1 MIFTKA
7 SKPFLR
13 YLNRT
18 ALQGI
23 NNSTCAQSHRQ
34 QHAFSEPVCAFVAPF
49 QIQVQHSSSR
59 PTVQRRAPNRTA
71 ADWPTALIAA
81 ASNLFPSMTIAT
93 LGIALPDLLESLS
106 LSKVAAGSLFS
117 TTFIVATLASAA
129 AGRLAD
135 RWGQK
140 YVLVSG
146 LGLLAL
152 GFAAAGVSSSFLAI
166 FFSLALTGLGYG
178 FIPPSLYA
186 LMSDLLP
193 QTRGLGA
200 SVVSVFYGS
209 GGAVG
214 ALLASRVL
222 SALGWRSAF
231 IAMAAI
237 AAGHMALLCYWLW
250 NFQDRRERRPAAPLK
265 DTLSAALFVL
275 AFCDFLGGFVFWSS
289 AAWMPSLLRTAK
301 ALTIH
306 ETGWVMGSWS
316 LSYMIGSLCLGY
328 LSDRIGRKRVIL
340 LSAFPAAAAAWVSF
354 YALQTPMALALGVF
368 VFGMFIAPAP
378 SLIIALAQETTA
390 AGSAG
395 TASGIILSAHY
406 FAAIIAPIVTARLMT
421 ATGETIFAMVAVS
434 TIPLLL
440 IACLIATVRSSAER

>member
-1 MIFTKA
+1 VIFTKA
-7 SKPFLR
+7 SKPFPR
-13 YLNRT
+13 YLNR
-18 ALQGI
+18 AAVQSI

-34 QHAFSEPVCAFVAPF
+34 QHASREPVGAFVAPF

-59 PTVQRRAPNRTA
+59 PTGHCQAPSRTT
-71 ADWPTALIAA
+71 DWPTALIAA

-106 LSKVAAGSLFS
+106 LSKVAAGGLFS
-117 TTFIVATLASAA
+117 ATFIVATISSAA

-135 RWGQK
+135 QWGRK

-152 GFAAAGVSSSFLAI
+152 GFAAAGVSSSSLAI

-214 ALLASRVL
+214 ALLASRIL
-222 SALGWRSAF
+222 SALGWRSTF
-231 IAMAAI
+231 ITMAAI
-237 AAGHMALLCYWLW
+237 AAAHMALQCYWLW
-250 NFQDRRERRPAAPLK
+250 NLRAKSDRRHAAALK
-265 DTLSAALFVL
+265 DTLSVALLIL
-275 AFCDFLGGFVFWSS
+275 ALCDFLGGFVFWSS
-289 AAWMPSLLRTAK
+289 AAWMPSLLRGVK

-316 LSYMIGSLCLGY
+316 LSYMFGSISLGY

-340 LSAFPAAAAAWVSF
+340 LSAFPAALAALVTF
-354 YALQTPMALALGVF
+354 YALQAPVALALGVF

-395 TASGIILSAHY
+395 TAGGIILSAHY
-406 FAAIIAPIVTARLMT
+406 IAAIIAPIVTARLIT
-421 ATGETIFAMVAVS
+421 ATGETILAMVLVS

-440 IACLIATVRSSAER
+440 LACLIATVRSSAER